1 MRVYWPLS
9 LTHTQRTKARK
20 KEKAGKQ
27 MSPVPVCCV
36 AVINVRGAARPFAVL
51 PVVRPPVPFIIYFL
65 YFLLFDV

>member
-1 MRVYWPLS
+1 
-9 LTHTQRTKARK
+9 
-20 KEKAGKQ
+20 